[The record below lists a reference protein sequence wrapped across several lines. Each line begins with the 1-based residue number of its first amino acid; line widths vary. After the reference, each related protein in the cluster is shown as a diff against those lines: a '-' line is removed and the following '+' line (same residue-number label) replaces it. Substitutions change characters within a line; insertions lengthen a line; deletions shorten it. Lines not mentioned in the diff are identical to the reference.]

1 MKESAAELNELKT
14 KRLSGELI
22 EMAAAMQLV
31 GGFARTW
38 RAAFLS
44 LPSRIRVALHL
55 SVAQEDAIEK
65 VVDERLD
72 ELAEEIAAQ
81 KLDFAP
87 LPPLTLNTKGPYA
100 AKSGPAP
107 RANGAQR

>member
-1 MKESAAELNELKT
+1 CVLQSRK
-14 KRLSGELI
+14 SGLPR
-22 EMAAAMQLV
+22 MHGLRGLRKLHLV
-31 GGFARTW
+31 TNQDEIARTDPN
-38 RAAFLS
+38 RD
-44 LPSRIRVALHL
+44 L